1 MYKIVLA
8 VLAAAL
14 FAGCAS
20 EKAGVWTEL
29 QGEWN
34 VVEIDGMQV
43 VADSLENRAYIG
55 FSPADTSIFGC
66 AGCNRLVGRIGLGY
80 DATVADFSAIGTTMM
95 MCADMS
101 VENVFL
107 PALREVKSYYTVS
120 ESRMEFRDS
129 EGKVRMVLEK
139 AL

>member
-66 AGCNRLVGRIGLGY
+66 AGCNRLVGRIGLGV

-107 PALREVKSYYTVS
+107 PALREVKSYYAVS